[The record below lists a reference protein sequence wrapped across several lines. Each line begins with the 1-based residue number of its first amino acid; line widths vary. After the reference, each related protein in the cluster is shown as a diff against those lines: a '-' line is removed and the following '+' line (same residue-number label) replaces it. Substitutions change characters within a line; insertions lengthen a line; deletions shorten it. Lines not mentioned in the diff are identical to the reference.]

1 MALLLA
7 VIQSL
12 IPLAIAP
19 GLLFYFDVTPKIV
32 LLLLGTAVAMTW
44 WVAVGGVTGFHRASR
59 QARWLLPVMCGM
71 AASLAASTL
80 ASVNPALSLGGSAW
94 RCWGLV
100 TQLAVLALAYL
111 VAACCAGR
119 PERLRVML
127 RALAASGLIAAVYG
141 AAQYFGWDPLQPSQ
155 SYHAGEGIFII
166 VRPPSTLGHADYFAN
181 WLLCAVFAGAALAWI
196 ETSRFWKWMARISL
210 AAGCTAILLSGT
222 RAALIGLLAG
232 AVFLVLWRGLR
243 VTRSAAV
250 AAGLV
255 VVALAAFYWSPAGGK
270 LRARVHWSRE
280 DTAGG
285 ARLLLW
291 RDSLRMAASRWPLGY
306 GPDTFIASFARW
318 QSADLARAYP
328 DFYHESPHNIFLD
341 VLVAQGVPGLL
352 FLAALPILGF
362 AAAWDV
368 RRNQPPGGARDT
380 AGALAAA
387 LAAMTIG
394 GQFVCFTLPTALAY
408 YVTIAMLVSLTCRV
422 ALKPRPVGRRWPA
435 LAAAV
440 PCAGLLAVFA
450 VRLLVAEI
458 SLASV
463 RRDLDTALVGEA
475 AAQYARY
482 RDWRLPGASAD
493 FWYSRRL
500 AQIAASQVNPA
511 IRIQALQQGAMAAV
525 HATYTAED
533 PFNACYNLAE
543 FYASR
548 DDFVQTEQSL
558 RAAISYA
565 PNWFKPHWMLA
576 QVLQA
581 GGRLKEADAEAVRA
595 VTLDGGKHV
604 EVTGT
609 LDRIRAQLRPVPQ
622 VLHNK

>member
-7 VIQSL
+7 LIQAL

-32 LLLLGTAVAMTW
+32 LLLLGTAAAIVW
-44 WVAVGGVTGFHRASR
+44 WAAAGGATGFHRASR
-59 QARWLLPVMCGM
+59 QARWLVLAMCGM

-94 RCWGLV
+94 RSWGLV
-100 TQLAVLALAYL
+100 TQLAALALAYL

-119 PERLRVML
+119 PERLCVML
-127 RALAASGLIAAVYG
+127 RGLAASGLIAAVYG

-155 SYHAGEGIFII
+155 SYHAGEGIFTI

-181 WLLCAVFAGAALAWI
+181 WLLCAVFAGAALALT
-196 ETSRFWKWMARISL
+196 ETSRFWKWLARISV
-210 AAGCTAILLSGT
+210 AAGCMAIVLSGT
-222 RAALIGLLAG
+222 RAALAGLLAG
-232 AVFLVLWRGLR
+232 AVFLTLWRGLR
-243 VTRSAAV
+243 VTRGKV
-250 AAGLV
+250 LAAGLV
-255 VVALAAFYWSPAGGK
+255 VVALTAFYVSPAGGK
-270 LRARVHWSRE
+270 LRARVHWSLE
-280 DTAGG
+280 DPAGG
-285 ARLLLW
+285 ARFWLW
-291 RDSLRMAASRWPLGY
+291 RDSLRMATARWPLGY
-306 GPDTFIASFARW
+306 GPETFIASFARW

-341 VLVAQGVPGLL
+341 VLVAQGLPGLL
-352 FLAALPILGF
+352 FFAAFSILGF
-362 AAAWDV
+362 AAAWAV

-387 LAAMTIG
+387 LAATTIG

-435 LAAAV
+435 VAAAV
-440 PCAGLLAVFA
+440 SFAGLLAVFA

-458 SLASV
+458 ALASV
-463 RRDLDTALVGEA
+463 RRDLDGGLAGEA
-475 AAQYARY
+475 VSQYARY
-482 RDWRLPGASAD
+482 RDWRLPGSSAD
-493 FWYSRRL
+493 LWYSRRL
-500 AQIAASQVNPA
+500 AQIAASQANPA
-511 IRIQALQQGAMAAV
+511 IRIRALQQGAMAAV

-548 DDFVQTEQSL
+548 DDFVHTEQSL

-576 QVLQA
+576 QVLEA

-609 LDRIRAQLRPVPQ
+609 LDHIRAQLRPLPQ